1 MYINRRRIER
11 RIDWGTMFTSFVA
24 YFFNYFKNKIRLTE
38 DRIWIDPKMLSKLFC
53 FFHSTFYQ
61 YLQKEY
67 NFSHF
72 REKKRKKKPA
82 TSLLTTGIP
91 KNVVSYV
98 RIFVFS

>member
-1 MYINRRRIER
+1 
-11 RIDWGTMFTSFVA
+11 MFTSFVA
-24 YFFNYFKNKIRLTE
+24 YFLNYFKNKIRLTE
-38 DRIWIDPKMLSKLFC
+38 DRIWVDPKMLSSLFC

-67 NFSHF
+67 HFSHF
-72 REKKRKKKPA
+72 RVKKEKKRA

-91 KNVVSYV
+91 QNVVSYV